1 MYVQGLEKIKGE
13 CRVGHV
19 TTAVQVLRM
28 VFLKKRRGKSVV
40 VYIKWVCHPYVG
52 SATALPDTCVLWM
65 HACSE
70 RVWSRMLPCKS
81 REVNKVSLA
90 GHTAALLCILQLR
103 MLLSSSV
110 LRTIY

>member
-52 SATALPDTCVLWM
+52 SATALPDILLPLFIFP
-65 HACSE
+65 S
-70 RVWSRMLPCKS
+70 MLP
-81 REVNKVSLA
+81 
-90 GHTAALLCILQLR
+90 LLE
-103 MLLSSSV
+103 M
-110 LRTIY
+110 